1 MMSELEQVQLFKE
14 LTSQALQEISG
25 FCTKLELESGDT
37 FIAENDLQ
45 SRDLFILCRG
55 RVEIITSSSGI
66 TSSESIISE
75 HDKELFGEISWI
87 TGRRRTA
94 TVRCVGEVEAIHIDG
109 EKFMAYLQSHPEA
122 GFSVMRTIAR
132 LMANAL
138 SDTDQL
144 LKQMLWNTP
153 L

>member
-1 MMSELEQVQLFKE
+1 MMTELEQVQLFKE
-14 LTSQALQEISG
+14 LTGQALQEISG

-94 TVRCVGEVEAIHIDG
+94 SVRCVGEVEAIRIDG

-122 GFSVMRTIAR
+122 GFVVMRTIAR
-132 LMANAL
+132 LVANAL